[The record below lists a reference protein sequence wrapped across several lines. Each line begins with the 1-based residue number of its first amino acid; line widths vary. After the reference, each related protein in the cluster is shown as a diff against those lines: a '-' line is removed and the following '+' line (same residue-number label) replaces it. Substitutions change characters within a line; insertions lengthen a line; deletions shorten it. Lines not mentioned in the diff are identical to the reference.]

1 MPQGERD
8 IMQRES
14 GGHKGRGTQGR
25 RLLTGAIEIQTILQ
39 TRCDSVG
46 RLFLKSLDFSV
57 LYLVIIE

>member
-1 MPQGERD
+1 
-8 IMQRES
+8 MQRES